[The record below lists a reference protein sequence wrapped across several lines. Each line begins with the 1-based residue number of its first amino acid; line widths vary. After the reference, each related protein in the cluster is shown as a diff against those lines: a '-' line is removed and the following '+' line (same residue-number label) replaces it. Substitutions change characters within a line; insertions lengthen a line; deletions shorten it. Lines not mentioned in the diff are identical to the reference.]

1 MENMAV
7 NPHFWRGK
15 RVFVTGHT
23 GFKGSWLTVWLHS
36 LGSQIC
42 GYALAPATNPNL
54 FSVARVADL
63 CQSHLGDIRDT
74 DRLLR
79 VMQEFKPEIV
89 LHLAAQPLV
98 RQSFKDP
105 VETYS
110 VNVMGLVSVFEA
122 IRQTPSVRAV
132 VNITT
137 DKCYENHEWVWG
149 YRETDPMGGFDP
161 YSSSK
166 GCAELVTSAYRRSYF
181 APQGVGLASA
191 RAGNVIGGGDWAED
205 RLIPDFIRAV
215 SQGRD
220 LTIRSPAST
229 RPWQHVIEPLAG
241 YMRLAEMLYA
251 DPATYGSGWNFGPN
265 EDSVK
270 PVSWIADTVCQ
281 SWGEGVSWHVS
292 EDAQFHEAI
301 NLKLDISKSN
311 HLLQWSPRWNLLIAL
326 NKIVSWHKNFNKNA
340 DMYFYCLSQIE
351 EYKSFC

>member
-7 NPHFWRGK
+7 NPRFWQGK

-23 GFKGSWLTVWLHS
+23 GFKGSWLTLWLHS
-36 LGSQIC
+36 MGAHVC
-42 GYALAPATNPNL
+42 GYALAPTTTPNL
-54 FSVARVADL
+54 FNVARIADL
-63 CQSHLGDIRDT
+63 CQSHLGDIRDAGH
-74 DRLLR
+74 LLR
-79 VMQEFKPEIV
+79 VMQDFKPEII

-110 VNVMGLVSVFEA
+110 VNVMGLVTVFEA

-132 VNITT
+132 INVTT
-137 DKCYENHEWVWG
+137 DKCYENREWVWG

-166 GCAELVTSAYRRSYF
+166 GCAELVTSAYRQSF
-181 APQGVGLASA
+181 FNLQGVGLASA

-215 SQGRD
+215 SQGHD
-220 LTIRSPAST
+220 LVIRSPAST

-241 YMRLAEMLYA
+241 YMRLAEMLYS
-251 DPATYGSGWNFGPN
+251 DPETYGSGWNFGPAD
-265 EDSVK
+265 DSVK

-281 SWGEGVSWHVS
+281 AWGEGVSWRVS

-301 NLKLDISKSN
+301 NLKLDISKVN
-311 HLLQWSPRWNLLIAL
+311 HLLEWVPRWNLSVAID
-326 NKIVSWHKNFNKNA
+326 KIVNWHKNFNINT
-340 DMYFYCLSQIE
+340 DMYLYCLSQIQ
-351 EYKSFC
+351 EYKSS